1 VGPRLNEHGQ
11 PIGPPVPGWRA
22 RKRPEPGPF
31 EGRWCAVVPLRP
43 EHAEDLFATCSA
55 PGTEALWTY
64 LAGLD
69 GPFPDVPALA
79 AALARA
85 VADPAT
91 ASVAVT
97 DPHGTA
103 LGWASFM
110 RVDERNGSVEV
121 GGILFGTTLQRTPA
135 ATEAMH
141 LMARHVFE
149 DLGYRR
155 YEWKCDALNAPSVA
169 AARRL
174 GFAFEGIHRNAVVYK
189 GRSRDTAW
197 FSITDAEW
205 PALSQAYE
213 RWLSPDN
220 FDEAGEQRTSLS
232 RLTAEVRAEMARTPD
247 DGTAVP
253 HLGTPGTLA

>member
-1 VGPRLNEHGQ
+1 
-11 PIGPPVPGWRA
+11 
-22 RKRPEPGPF
+22 
-31 EGRWCAVVPLRP
+31 VPLRP
-43 EHAEDLFATCSA
+43 GHAEDLFASCSA
-55 PGTEALWTY
+55 PGTESLWTY
-64 LAGLD
+64 LAGLA
-69 GPFPDVPALA
+69 GPFPDVAALA
-79 AALARA
+79 AGLAGM

-91 ASVAVT
+91 VSVAVT

-110 RVDERNGSVEV
+110 RIDERNGSVEV
-121 GGILFGTTLQRTPA
+121 GGILFGTTLRRTPA
-135 ATEAMH
+135 ATEAMY
-141 LMARHVFE
+141 LMGRHVFE

-174 GFAFEGIHRNAVVYK
+174 GFAYEGTHRNAVVYK

-205 PALSQAYE
+205 SALAPAYE
-213 RWLSPDN
+213 RWLAEAN
-220 FDEAGEQRTSLS
+220 FDEAGEQRTALS
-232 RLTAEVRAEMARTPD
+232 RLTAEARAAMARTPD